1 MSGPQ
6 GSDPTQ
12 PWPGQQPEPGEDQP
26 SSEPSGNQGWQPPTP
41 ADQPTTA
48 APTWQPPAY
57 DPQQQAYNPQQQA
70 YDPQQQ
76 QYPQYPQQPPA
87 YQPEQP
93 AYQPEQPA
101 APAYQPPPQYS
112 PTEQFGQ
119 QPSEYRPQ
127 AYPTQYPQPG
137 QPAPYGQ
144 QYGQPADYGQQAGTQ
159 YGQPPGQYGQQPG
172 QFGQYPQY
180 GAPAAEEGSKRS
192 LAVIGGVI
200 GLLVAIVVAAVLVM
214 GFWKPGFFVTTK
226 LDVSAAQSGV
236 QQILTDE
243 ANGYGAKNVKD
254 VKCND
259 GQNPKVSKGD
269 TFTCE
274 VSIDGT
280 KRQVTVTFQ
289 DNNGT
294 YEVGRPK

>member
-6 GSDPTQ
+6 GPDPTQ
-12 PWPGQQPEPGEDQP
+12 PWPGQQPDAGSDQP
-26 SSEPSGNQGWQPPTP
+26 SGDPSANQGWQPP
-41 ADQPTTA
+41 AAGSEPTTA

-57 DPQQQAYNPQQQA
+57 DPQQQ
-70 YDPQQQ
+70 
-76 QYPQYPQQPPA
+76 QYPQYQ
-87 YQPEQP
+87 
-93 AYQPEQPA
+93 
-101 APAYQPPPQYS
+101 
-112 PTEQFGQ
+112 
-119 QPSEYRPQ
+119 
-127 AYPTQYPQPG
+127 QPG
-137 QPAPYGQ
+137 QPAYQAPQPYPTEQ
-144 QYGQPADYGQQAGTQ
+144 QYGQQPTEYSPQAYPPPGQYGQPGQYGAPGQYGQPPTQ
-159 YGQPPGQYGQQPG
+159 YGQQPGQYGQQPG
-172 QFGQYPQY
+172 QYGQFPQY
-180 GAPAAEEGSKRS
+180 GGQAAEEGSKRS

-200 GLLVAIVVAAVLVM
+200 GLFAALVVAAVLVL

-226 LDVSAAQSGV
+226 LDIDAAQSGV

-259 GQNPKVSKGD
+259 GENPTVKKGN
-269 TFTCE
+269 TFDCV

-289 DNNGT
+289 DDDGT

>member
-6 GSDPTQ
+6 GSDPAQ
-12 PWPGQQPEPGEDQP
+12 PRPGQQPEPEPGKDQP
-26 SSEPSGNQGWQPPTP
+26 SSEPSGNQPWQPPTSG
-41 ADQPTTA
+41 AEQPTTA

-57 DPQQQAYNPQQQA
+57 DPQQQ
-70 YDPQQQ
+70 
-76 QYPQYPQQPPA
+76 QYPQYQQPSAPA
-87 YQPEQP
+87 YQP
-93 AYQPEQPA
+93 PA
-101 APAYQPPPQYS
+101 APAYQPPQQYP

-119 QPSEYRPQ
+119 QPGEYSPQ
-127 AYPTQYPQPG
+127 AYPSQYGQPG
-137 QPAPYGQ
+137 QPGQYGQ
-144 QYGQPADYGQQAGTQ
+144 QYGQQPGGEFGQQPT
-159 YGQPPGQYGQQPG
+159 QYGQQPG
-172 QFGQYPQY
+172 QYGQYPPY
-180 GAPAAEEGSKRS
+180 SAPGTEEGSKRS

-200 GLLVAIVVAAVLVM
+200 GLLAAIIVAVVLVL

-254 VKCND
+254 VKCNS
-259 GQNPKVSKGD
+259 GQSPTVKKGD
-269 TFTCE
+269 TFNCE

-289 DNNGT
+289 DDSGT

>member
-12 PWPGQQPEPGEDQP
+12 PWPGQQPEQGQDQP
-26 SSEPSGNQGWQPPTP
+26 SSDPSANQPWQPPTSG
-41 ADQPTTA
+41 AEQQPTTA
-48 APTWQPPAY
+48 APAWQPP
-57 DPQQQAYNPQQQA
+57 PPA

-76 QYPQYPQQPPA
+76 QYPQYQQPGQGAQPPA
-87 YQPEQP
+87 YQP
-93 AYQPEQPA
+93 
-101 APAYQPPPQYS
+101 PQQYP
-112 PTEQFGQ
+112 PTEQYGQ
-119 QPSEYRPQ
+119 QPADYNPQ
-127 AYPTQYPQPG
+127 AYPGQYG
-137 QPAPYGQ
+137 QPGQ
-144 QYGQPADYGQQAGTQ
+144 QYGQPGQQ
-159 YGQPPGQYGQQPG
+159 YGQPGQQYGQQPSQYGQQPDQYGQQPG
-172 QFGQYPQY
+172 QYGQYPQY
-180 GAPAAEEGSKRS
+180 GQPAEEGSKRS

-200 GLLVAIVVAAVLVM
+200 GLLAAIIVAAVLVM
-214 GFWKPGFFVTTK
+214 GFWKPGFFMTTK
-226 LDVSAAQSGV
+226 LDVNAAQTGV

-259 GQNPKVSKGD
+259 GTSPTVKKGD
-269 TFTCE
+269 TFNCE

-289 DNNGT
+289 DDKGT

>member
-6 GSDPTQ
+6 GSDPAQ
-12 PWPGQQPEPGEDQP
+12 PWAGQQPEQGQDQP
-26 SSEPSGNQGWQPPTP
+26 SSDPSANQPWQPPTSG
-41 ADQPTTA
+41 AEHQPTTA
-48 APTWQPPAY
+48 APAWQPPPAY
-57 DPQQQAYNPQQQA
+57 DPQH
-70 YDPQQQ
+70 QQ
-76 QYPQYPQQPPA
+76 QYPQYQPPS
-87 YQPEQP
+87 
-93 AYQPEQPA
+93 
-101 APAYQPPPQYS
+101 YQPPQQYP

-119 QPSEYRPQ
+119 QPGDYSGQPY
-127 AYPTQYPQPG
+127 PG
-137 QPAPYGQ
+137 QYGPPGQYGQPGQ
-144 QYGQPADYGQQAGTQ
+144 QYGQPPGQ

-180 GAPAAEEGSKRS
+180 TAPGAEEGSKRS
-192 LAVIGGVI
+192 LTVIGGVI
-200 GLLVAIVVAAVLVM
+200 GLLAAIIVAVVLVL

-226 LDVSAAQSGV
+226 LDVNAAQSGV

-259 GQNPKVSKGD
+259 GQSPTVKKGD
-269 TFTCE
+269 TFNCE

-289 DNNGT
+289 DDKGT

>member
-12 PWPGQQPEPGEDQP
+12 PWPGHQQEPGKDQP
-26 SSEPSGNQGWQPPTP
+26 SSEPQANQPWQPPASG

-48 APTWQPPAY
+48 APQWQPP
-57 DPQQQAYNPQQQA
+57 A

-76 QYPQYPQQPPA
+76 QYPQYQQPS
-87 YQPEQP
+87 
-93 AYQPEQPA
+93 
-101 APAYQPPPQYS
+101 APAYQPPQQYP

-119 QPSEYRPQ
+119 QPGDYGAQGYPQ
-127 AYPTQYPQPG
+127 AGQYGQPG
-137 QPAPYGQ
+137 QYGQ
-144 QYGQPADYGQQAGTQ
+144 QYGQQ
-159 YGQPPGQYGQQPG
+159 PGQYGQQPG
-172 QFGQYPQY
+172 QYGQQPGQYGQQPGQYGQYPGY
-180 GAPAAEEGSKRS
+180 TAPAAEEGSKRS

-200 GLLVAIVVAAVLVM
+200 GLLAAIIVAVVLVL

-243 ANGYGAKNVKD
+243 TNGYGAKNVKD
-254 VKCND
+254 VKCNN
-259 GQNPKVSKGD
+259 GQSPTVKKGD
-269 TFTCE
+269 TFNCE

>member
-12 PWPGQQPEPGEDQP
+12 PWPGQQPEPGKDQP
-26 SSEPSGNQGWQPPTP
+26 SSEPSGDQGWQPPISG

-48 APTWQPPAY
+48 APTWQPP
-57 DPQQQAYNPQQQA
+57 A

-93 AYQPEQPA
+93 A
-101 APAYQPPPQYS
+101 APAYQPPPQYP

-119 QPSEYRPQ
+119 QPSEYSPQ
-127 AYPTQYPQPG
+127 AYPSQYPQPG
-137 QPAPYGQ
+137 QPGQYGQ
-144 QYGQPADYGQQAGTQ
+144 QYGQQPADYGQQPGAQ
-159 YGQPPGQYGQQPG
+159 YGQPPAQYGQQPG
-172 QFGQYPQY
+172 QYGQYPQY
-180 GAPAAEEGSKRS
+180 GTPAAEEGSKRS

-200 GLLVAIVVAAVLVM
+200 GLLAAIVVAAVLVM
-214 GFWKPGFFVTTK
+214 GFWKPGWFVTTN

-259 GQNPKVSKGD
+259 GKSPTVKKGD
-269 TFTCE
+269 TFNCE

-289 DNNGT
+289 DDSGT